1 MAETPLVETTFR
13 ITTYW
18 KRPRGQPGIT
28 QLASRRLTPAEA
40 LQWVLDELPEDAV
53 SAIPGTGTL
62 LVLTIDAAK
71 LNDKT
76 PGPA

>member
-1 MAETPLVETTFR
+1 MAETTAVKTTFR
-13 ITTYW
+13 VTTYW

-40 LQWVLDELPEDAV
+40 LQWLLDAFPEDAV
-53 SAIPGTGTL
+53 SAIPGPGTL

-71 LNDKT
+71 LN
-76 PGPA
+76 A